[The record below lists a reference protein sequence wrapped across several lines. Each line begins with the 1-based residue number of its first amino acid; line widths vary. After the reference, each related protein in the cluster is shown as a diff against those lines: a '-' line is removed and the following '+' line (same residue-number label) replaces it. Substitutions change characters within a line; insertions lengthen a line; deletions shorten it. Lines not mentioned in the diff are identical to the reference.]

1 MDLINKVRKL
11 ENLHIVF
18 WLIKDTCWM
27 MELKLLGTLMIIPA
41 LFMAVYIIIHT
52 RKTLEVFI
60 NAAILCWISANSY
73 WMFVEF
79 FFHNHYKHLSLIPFG
94 LGFVLVAI
102 YFFKH
107 KQSQLGK
114 AE

>member
-1 MDLINKVRKL
+1 MDLINKIRKL

-27 MELKLLGTLMIIPA
+27 MEFKWLGTLMIIPA
-41 LFMAVYIIIHT
+41 LLMAFYLVLHT
-52 RKTLEVFI
+52 RRTLDVYI
-60 NAAILCWISANSY
+60 NAAILCWITANSY

-79 FFHNHYKHLSLIPFG
+79 FFQNQYKQFALIPFG
-94 LGFVLVAI
+94 LGFIFVGM

-107 KQSQLGK
+107 KQSQEVK

>member
-1 MDLINKVRKL
+1 MDLLNKVKKL

-27 MELKLLGTLMIIPA
+27 LEYKLLGTIMIVPA
-41 LFMAVYIIIHT
+41 LFMAVYILFHT
-52 RKTLEVFI
+52 RHTLDVYI
-60 NAAILCWISANSY
+60 NAAILCWITANSY

-79 FFHNHYKHLSLIPFG
+79 FFQNQYKHLALIPFG
-94 LGFVLVAI
+94 LGFILVGI

-107 KQSQLGK
+107 RQSLPS
-114 AE
+114 